1 MSQISRGTSS
11 HHHHDPGDPIVGAV
25 GLAAVIGSIISIG
38 WLFSSA
44 LFAGIA
50 ALFAIAGMAA
60 VGLHLQARAPDQHT
74 LPKTLFV
81 LGILCALFAGLVVF
95 ELRWISFDIAEWI
108 VTGLYIAGLVT
119 GAMAAL
125 AELWR
130 IFAALLATAMV
141 AGTVF
146 LPVPKG
152 GEDASRESNQWS
164 VAVTVMDSNYYA
176 LPGAL
181 AHCAVLMSWE
191 RELAMDLTTAR
202 MTDEAG
208 KTEPWTFTE
217 DRRLKVVICNA
228 LKEQSDG
235 NAGYPL
241 QSAAIPVLNQG
252 SNEVRITLTERPHP
266 DVAYVVVG
274 LPEPRANWY
283 YLDFELWA
291 GSPPGDVPFG
301 TSSGWRSPLDRKSWQ
316 GLKHGGFEV
325 RRGQPTQD
333 LYLRL
338 RYEGPSNS
346 QGTGPPRVEVLNY
359 RVGDVAL
366 GGRRRMNLSVP
377 WAR

>member
-11 HHHHDPGDPIVGAV
+11 YHHHDPGDPLLGIIGLVAIVGSIA
-25 GLAAVIGSIISIG
+25 SIIT
-38 WLFSSA
+38 LFSSA

-50 ALFAIAGMAA
+50 ALVAIAGMVA
-60 VGLHLQARAPDQHT
+60 VGLHLQAKAPDQHT
-74 LPKTLFV
+74 LPKTLIV
-81 LGILCALFAGLVVF
+81 LSILCALFGGLVVF

-108 VTGLYIAGLVT
+108 VTGLYIAGLAT

-125 AELWR
+125 GELWR
-130 IFAALLATAMV
+130 FFAGLLAAAMV

-152 GEDASRESNQWS
+152 GEDASRESNKWS
-164 VAVTVMDSNYYA
+164 VAVTVTDSNYYP

-191 RELAMDLTTAR
+191 RELAMDMTTAR

-228 LKEQSDG
+228 LKEQNDG

-241 QSAAIPVLNQG
+241 NSAVRLSLNQG
-252 SNEVRITLTERPHP
+252 VNDVRITLTERPHP
-266 DVAYVVVG
+266 DVAYVVVNV
-274 LPEPRANWY
+274 PEPAVNWY

-291 GSPPGDVPFG
+291 GPPPGDLPFG
-301 TSSGWRSPLDRKSWQ
+301 VSGGWTRPLDKKSWRD
-316 GLKHGGFEV
+316 LKRGGFAV

-338 RYEGPSNS
+338 RYEGPSNA
-346 QGTGPPRVEVLNY
+346 QGTGPPSVEVLNY

>member
-11 HHHHDPGDPIVGAV
+11 YHHHDPGDPLLG
-25 GLAAVIGSIISIG
+25 VIGLVAIGGSLASIFT
-38 WLFSSA
+38 LFSSA

-50 ALFAIAGMAA
+50 ALVAIAGMVA
-60 VGLHLQARAPDQHT
+60 VGLHLQAKAPNQHT
-74 LPKTLFV
+74 LPKTLIV
-81 LGILCALFAGLVVF
+81 LSILCALSGGLAVF

-119 GAMAAL
+119 GALAAL
-125 AELWR
+125 SELWR
-130 IFAALLATAMV
+130 IFAVLLAAAMV
-141 AGTVF
+141 TGTVF

-152 GEDASRESNQWS
+152 GEDASRESNKWS
-164 VAVTVMDSNYYA
+164 VAVTVTDSNYYA

-191 RELAMDLTTAR
+191 RELAMDLTTAH

-228 LKEQSDG
+228 LKQQSDG

-252 SNEVRITLTERPHP
+252 RNEVRIMLTERPHP

-274 LPEPRANWY
+274 VPEPRANWY
-283 YLDFELWA
+283 NLDFELWA

-301 TSSGWRSPLDRKSWQ
+301 VSTGWRRPLDKRSWQ
-316 GLKHGGFEV
+316 DLKRGGFVV

-333 LYLRL
+333 LHLRL

-346 QGTGPPRVEVLNY
+346 QGTGPPSVEVLNY
-359 RVGDVAL
+359 RVGDVTL
-366 GGRRRMNLSVP
+366 GGRRRMNLNVP